1 MRIAVGLRLGT
12 PICGQHLCQ
21 HCGASV
27 DVLGRHALSCQ
38 RSGGRHHRHAALN
51 SIISRALT
59 TAGIPSRLEPTGL
72 LRTDGKR
79 PDGMSLAPWSSVKLL
94 VWDATCSDTFAPSH
108 RSQATHAPGEVAAR
122 AEERIYQP
130 SSWPS
135 LCSRS
140 SGDYGRHGSANTAL
154 FKGAW
159 EKSEGPNWGG
169 KVGRLPASKTVSSSS
184 EGECHLHHERSF
196 GGCT

>member
-1 MRIAVGLRLGT
+1 MG
-12 PICGQHLCQ
+12 P
-21 HCGASV
+21 V
-27 DVLGRHALSCQ
+27 DVLGRHALCCQ

-51 SIISRALT
+51 TIISRALT

-79 PDGMSLAPWSSVKLL
+79 PDGMSLAPWSSGKLL

-122 AEERIYQP
+122 TDERKEAKYI
-130 SSWPS
+130 S
-135 LCSRS
+135 LPA
-140 SGDYGRHGSANTAL
+140 GHQFVPVAVETMGANTAL

-159 EKSEGPNWGG
+159 EENEGPNWRG
-169 KVGRLPASKTVSSSS
+169 KVGRLPASKTVSSSA
-184 EGECHLHHERSF
+184 EGECHLHHERPF

>member
-1 MRIAVGLRLGT
+1 M
-12 PICGQHLCQ
+12 
-21 HCGASV
+21 

-51 SIISRALT
+51 TIISRALT

-79 PDGMSLAPWSSVKLL
+79 PDGMSLAPWSSGKLL
-94 VWDATCSDTFAPSH
+94 VGCDLLRHLCSISQEPGHTCPRGGSCKS
-108 RSQATHAPGEVAAR
+108 RGEEGSQV
-122 AEERIYQP
+122 YQP

-135 LCSRS
+135 VCSRG
-140 SGDYGRHGSANTAL
+140 SGNYGRHESANTAL

-169 KVGRLPASKTVSSSS
+169 KVGRLPASKTLSSSS
-184 EGECHLHHERSF
+184 EGECHLHHERPF
-196 GGCT
+196 GGCM